1 MKDKDNIMKK
11 KVFKIISIII
21 LIVLIITLLIWIGYE
36 KYLDENYS
44 AIATVVSI
52 RIGTVLTLEI
62 DDENQFLD
70 KGTYDIA
77 LTALKSVK
85 DRNGNEFDRY
95 TLKQGDKI
103 KITASP
109 KKLHL
114 TQDAYDDK
122 VINLD
127 GITKLEL
134 LN

>member
-1 MKDKDNIMKK
+1 MKK
-11 KVFKIISIII
+11 KVFKIVSIII
-21 LIVLIITLLIWIGYE
+21 LIVLIISLLIWIGYE

-52 RIGTVLTLEI
+52 RIGNVLTFVI

-77 LTALKSVK
+77 LTVLKK
-85 DRNGNEFDRY
+85 KKKKNGNEFDRY

-114 TQDAYDDK
+114 TTYGDGLF
-122 VINLD
+122 NLD

>member
-1 MKDKDNIMKK
+1 MKK
-11 KVFKIISIII
+11 KVFKIVLIII
-21 LIVLIITLLIWIGYE
+21 LIVLIISLLIWKGYE

-52 RIGTVLTLEI
+52 RIGNVLTFVI

-70 KGTYDIA
+70 KGTYDIC
-77 LTALKSVK
+77 LSVLKSVK
-85 DRNGNEFDRY
+85 DRNGNEFDRF

-114 TQDAYDDK
+114 TTYGDGLF
-122 VINLD
+122 NLD

>member
-1 MKDKDNIMKK
+1 MKK
-11 KVFKIISIII
+11 KVFKIVLIII
-21 LIVLIITLLIWIGYE
+21 LIVLIISLLIWKGY
-36 KYLDENYS
+36 ENYS

-52 RIGTVLTLEI
+52 RIGNVLTFVI

-70 KGTYDIA
+70 KGTYDIC
-77 LTALKSVK
+77 LSVLKSVK
-85 DRNGNEFDRY
+85 DRNGNEFDRF

-114 TQDAYDDK
+114 TTYGDG
-122 VINLD
+122 VFNLD